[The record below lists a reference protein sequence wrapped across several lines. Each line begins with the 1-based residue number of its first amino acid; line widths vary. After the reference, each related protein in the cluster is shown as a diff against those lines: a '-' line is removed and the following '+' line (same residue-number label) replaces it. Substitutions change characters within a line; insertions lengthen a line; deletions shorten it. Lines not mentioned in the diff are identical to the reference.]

1 MSINLPLILFFWGD
15 LLRNGRLHAGRSTET
30 RPRCRT
36 RHETGL
42 LSRASSSNRLSLTRL
57 FSRPNHECLCHDKT
71 KQWLQFS
78 LVFTYFAC
86 KTSSRRVTTVA
97 VFSISEDLNPKAPCL
112 HCTHRPVSLS
122 FLSLSLSLSLL
133 RFSSSPATLLLFSF
147 CLNIICCVCSAI
159 HEYEPFCGWWV
170 LSHCMIAHA
179 RTHTEGD
186 G

>member
-1 MSINLPLILFFWGD
+1 M
-15 LLRNGRLHAGRSTET
+15 LRNGRLHAGRSTET
-30 RPRCRT
+30 RPRGRT

-122 FLSLSLSLSLL
+122 FFSLSLSLSWTLAVL
-133 RFSSSPATLLLFSF
+133 IFSSYFTSFFILFEYYM
-147 CLNIICCVCSAI
+147 LCVQCNTRI
-159 HEYEPFCGWWV
+159 WTIPWV
-170 LSHCMIAHA
+170 VGFESLYDCAYTHAHR
-179 RTHTEGD
+179 RTWIER
-186 G
+186 